1 MKVRKTK
8 SAILAFLLAIIMLI
22 GVFASCK
29 ANTPSIDETDQSSST
44 EATSGEETIEG
55 ASSIE
60 TSSNAEKESDT
71 EKEGDTGE
79 SGETMQPDYI
89 ELDGEYGEIIQN
101 ADALKDGVDV
111 YYDASRK
118 HYTVENQNMA
128 LNYDLS
134 ASESLLA
141 TISNKKGGRYI
152 SETMDVFVKMKNG
165 KTYYASDSYDSPLA
179 NVYRYGFYYYDIHI
193 AGQSFLNGFDV
204 KNEKKLDFTIF
215 NNKSSIARYKAT
227 DEGISG
233 VVSGNDPYFSA
244 DMSYPAS
251 DFNAVRITM
260 KCKGNNGVIYFIAGE
275 KTG

>member
-44 EATSGEETIEG
+44 EATSGEETTEG

-60 TSSNAEKESDT
+60 TSSNEEKESDT

-79 SGETMQPDYI
+79 GGETMQPDYI

-134 ASESLLA
+134 ASESLSLITPF
-141 TISNKKGGRYI
+141 TISHK
-152 SETMDVFVKMKNG
+152 
-165 KTYYASDSYDSPLA
+165 
-179 NVYRYGFYYYDIHI
+179 
-193 AGQSFLNGFDV
+193 Q
-204 KNEKKLDFTIF
+204 
-215 NNKSSIARYKAT
+215 
-227 DEGISG
+227 
-233 VVSGNDPYFSA
+233 
-244 DMSYPAS
+244 
-251 DFNAVRITM
+251 
-260 KCKGNNGVIYFIAGE
+260 
-275 KTG
+275 